1 MVYVLTTIIPKYLF
15 HGIRGRKR
23 ILEIR
28 MPGNHLKSQKDPRAR
43 PASIRKLE
51 NQEAGNSHRIFPYN
65 TKK

>member
-1 MVYVLTTIIPKYLF
+1 MVYVLTTIMPNYLF
-15 HGIRGRKR
+15 HDIRGRKR

-43 PASIRKLE
+43 PAPIRKLE

>member
-43 PASIRKLE
+43 LAPIRKLE